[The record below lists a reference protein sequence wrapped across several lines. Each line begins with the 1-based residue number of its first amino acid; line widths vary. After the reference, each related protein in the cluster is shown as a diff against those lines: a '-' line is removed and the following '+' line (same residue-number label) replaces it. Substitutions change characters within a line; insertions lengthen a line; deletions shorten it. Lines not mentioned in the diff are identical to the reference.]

1 MFNTFALTL
10 RPDDFRAVLA
20 WGFAL
25 LMVLASR
32 AFRMLRHWPR
42 TTHRALPTAGGVVPV
57 YRTHVAVPRLGA
69 RWERDGEGVL
79 RCRWR
84 LATPTATGVVIM
96 PRRIESQPRP
106 LREVA

>member
-1 MFNTFALTL
+1 MFNTFVLTL

-32 AFRMLRHWPR
+32 AFRMLRHWLR
-42 TTHRALPTAGGVVPV
+42 TTRRAFPTVGGPVPV

-79 RCRWR
+79 RCRWQ
-84 LATPTATGVVIM
+84 LSTPTATGVVIM
-96 PRRIESQPRP
+96 LRRIEPHSRP